1 MTAVVTIT
9 RRRHPLEGRSLRV
22 LGRMCRHGSDEL
34 LLELPDGSKSLF
46 AAAWTN
52 LGDAAVTA
60 DVGVGAS
67 GHGGAGAT
75 VGSLGDLL
83 DAVALVAALLPRA
96 GEVEEQAARLSP
108 CKEDT
113 RAAHPAQSAPR
124 SGAGATR
131 RAVGAASPT
140 GGRRRDRGAGP
151 SDRQRRDGGD
161 RGER

>member
-9 RRRHPLEGRSLRV
+9 RRRHPLEGRSVRV
-22 LGRMCRHGSDEL
+22 LGRMRRHGTHEL

-46 AAAWTN
+46 PAAWTD
-52 LGDAAVTA
+52 LADAA
-60 DVGVGAS
+60 DVGARGD
-67 GHGGAGAT
+67 GGAGATAT

-96 GEVEEQAARLSP
+96 SEAEEQAARLSP
-108 CKEDT
+108 CKEDN

-131 RAVGAASPT
+131 RAAGAASPA
-140 GGRRRDRGAGP
+140 GGCRRDRGAGP

>member
-22 LGRMCRHGSDEL
+22 LGRMRRHGIAEL
-34 LLELPDGSKSLF
+34 LLELPDGSTSLF
-46 AAAWTN
+46 PASWTDLAA
-52 LGDAAVTA
+52 DADA
-60 DVGVGAS
+60 AS

-75 VGSLGDLL
+75 ATVGSLCDLR
-83 DAVALVAALLPRA
+83 DAVALVAALLPDA
-96 GEVEEQAARLSP
+96 SEVEEQAARLSP
-108 CKEDT
+108 CKEDN

-124 SGAGATR
+124 SGASAIR
-131 RAVGAASPT
+131 RAVGAASPA